1 MLSFASAG
9 AMKMYLTEVELSAAT
24 PPYWTALVAS
34 DDATV
39 VGDTVSWNS
48 RTLLVKRVVE
58 GRLMGSVAAK
68 MLVFV

>member
-1 MLSFASAG
+1 
-9 AMKMYLTEVELSAAT
+9 MKMYLTEVELSAAT
-24 PPYWTALVAS
+24 PPFWTALVAS
-34 DDATV
+34 DDATI

-58 GRLMGSVAAK
+58 GRLMGVAAAK